1 MNNANKT
8 FGQRFL
14 EDLNAAKNEKANIFK
29 LLSSTLETI
38 NLTPADE
45 VKKATDIESV
55 AALKAAKAGYNAH
68 HGACMFG
75 DDYIYLSAKAYK
87 DAGYGDITDFKQDF
101 DNFVN
106 KREHANT
113 NTNIPMKFPSEA
125 LEQYFK
131 SHPFP
136 EFRTKQNLQK

>member
-29 LLSSTLETI
+29 LLNSTLETI
-38 NLTPADE
+38 NLIPADE
-45 VKKATDIESV
+45 VEKATDIESV

-87 DAGYGDITDFKQDF
+87 DAGYGNITDFKQDF
-101 DNFVN
+101 NNFA
-106 KREHANT
+106 KQKEHQKKHTNTNT
-113 NTNIPMKFPSEA
+113 NTNININIPIY
-125 LEQYFK
+125 Q
-131 SHPFP
+131 
-136 EFRTKQNLQK
+136 

>member
-14 EDLNAAKNEKANIFK
+14 EDLNAAKNKKANIFK

-38 NLTPADE
+38 NLIPADE

-101 DNFVN
+101 NNFA
-106 KREHANT
+106 KQKEHT
-113 NTNIPMKFPSEA
+113 NTVVKQTAREA
-125 LEQYFK
+125 Y
-131 SHPFP
+131 
-136 EFRTKQNLQK
+136 

>member
-14 EDLNAAKNEKANIFK
+14 ETLNAAKNEKANIFK

-38 NLTPADE
+38 NLIPADE

-75 DDYIYLSAKAYK
+75 DDYVYLSIKAYQ
-87 DAGYGDITDFKQDF
+87 DAGYGGIADFKQDF
-101 DNFVN
+101 NNFA
-106 KREHANT
+106 KQKEHT
-113 NTNIPMKFPSEA
+113 NTVVKQTAREA
-125 LEQYFK
+125 Y
-131 SHPFP
+131 
-136 EFRTKQNLQK
+136 

>member
-87 DAGYGDITDFKQDF
+87 DAGYGNITDFKQDF
-101 DNFVN
+101 NNFA
-106 KREHANT
+106 KQKEHQKKHTNTNT
-113 NTNIPMKFPSEA
+113 NTNIPMKFPSKA
-125 LEQYFK
+125 IEQYIK
-131 SHPFP
+131 SHHLPKSP
-136 EFRTKQNLQK
+136 V

>member
-1 MNNANKT
+1 MNNVNKT

-38 NLTPADE
+38 NLIPADE

-87 DAGYGDITDFKQDF
+87 DAGYGNITDFKQDF
-101 DNFVN
+101 NNFA
-106 KREHANT
+106 KQKEHQKEHQKKHT
-113 NTNIPMKFPSEA
+113 NTNININIPIY
-125 LEQYFK
+125 Q
-131 SHPFP
+131 
-136 EFRTKQNLQK
+136 